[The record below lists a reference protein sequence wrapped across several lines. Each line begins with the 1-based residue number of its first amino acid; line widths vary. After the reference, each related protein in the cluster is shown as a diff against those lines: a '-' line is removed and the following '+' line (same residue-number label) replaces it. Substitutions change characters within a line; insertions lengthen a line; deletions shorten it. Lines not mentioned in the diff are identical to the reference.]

1 MEEHIIRVEEEDL
14 DNFCDELVD
23 EFDLWY
29 SKECIDLLNK
39 RSKIEILKLIELARE
54 DPETCDQDLLF
65 QILSI
70 PFSNLQA
77 YKKEVRK
84 MFLENFKSNKKDR
97 ELYNME
103 VEKQKQLIVLIKAA
117 QSQVEHFDLHVQK
130 ICDAI
135 VEGNTPRKTSKEQ
148 PALGETNEDQTTSEI
163 ANVIDYDKLKYQKLA
178 GEFLLKSRK
187 VARLRQPDV
196 VAVLGHTR
204 SWVGDIENGRNMT
217 SLFEFH
223 KLCNVYGVTLK
234 DWENFILEKPINFDV
249 TPLGKDLQPLC
260 EAETEYY
267 ENKNK
272 ELIRPDKASFQ
283 QNLASFLRVSREKCG
298 LSRDKVA
305 ALGLP
310 QNPLLSDTAFQRT
323 PRSRA
328 ASVQYRQYFHTSV
341 RNQDSVCQVWQ
352 SVYRYHSDSI
362 SQKSSD
368 ISFRG
373 YHIDVCHRKHM
384 HRRDI

>member
-1 MEEHIIRVEEEDL
+1 MEEHIIRVEEDDL

-135 VEGNTPRKTSKEQ
+135 VE
-148 PALGETNEDQTTSEI
+148 
-163 ANVIDYDKLKYQKLA
+163 A
-178 GEFLLKSRK
+178 G
-187 VARLRQPDV
+187 
-196 VAVLGHTR
+196 
-204 SWVGDIENGRNMT
+204 
-217 SLFEFH
+217 
-223 KLCNVYGVTLK
+223 
-234 DWENFILEKPINFDV
+234 
-249 TPLGKDLQPLC
+249 
-260 EAETEYY
+260 
-267 ENKNK
+267 
-272 ELIRPDKASFQ
+272 
-283 QNLASFLRVSREKCG
+283 
-298 LSRDKVA
+298 
-305 ALGLP
+305 
-310 QNPLLSDTAFQRT
+310 
-323 PRSRA
+323 SRA
-328 ASVQYRQYFHTSV
+328 GGAE
-341 RNQDSVCQVWQ
+341 
-352 SVYRYHSDSI
+352 
-362 SQKSSD
+362 
-368 ISFRG
+368 
-373 YHIDVCHRKHM
+373 
-384 HRRDI
+384 